1 MIHAVSMSA
10 SRGPGGSSPS
20 HPALHAEAIQAAES
34 VRRASSTAGATRL
47 RAMADAHYEFIWR
60 WLRGLGVASASI
72 DDATQQVFWIAS
84 QKLDVI
90 DPGSERAFL
99 MSTARGVAA
108 NSRRASARGFDLAD
122 DSVLDSHADLA
133 LDPEEAMAAKEA
145 RQVLERLLEALPAE
159 LREVFVLF
167 ELEGLTAAKIAELLE
182 LPPGTVASRLRRAR
196 DEFQAGVKRLQ
207 AGGGRS

>member
-1 MIHAVSMSA
+1 MSA
-10 SRGPGGSSPS
+10 SGGADGSSPS

-34 VRRASSTAGATRL
+34 VRQATSSNGAARL

-72 DDATQQVFWIAS
+72 DDAAQQVFWIAS

-90 DPGSERAFL
+90 DVGSERAFL

-108 NSRRASARGFDLAD
+108 NARRSTARLPDLAD
-122 DSVLDSHADLA
+122 EQTLDSHPDAA
-133 LDPEEAMAAKEA
+133 LDPEEAMAQKQA

-167 ELEGLTAAKIAELLE
+167 ELEGLTAARIAELLA

-196 DEFQAGVKRLQ
+196 EEFQAGVKRLQ
-207 AGGGRS
+207 ASGGRRE

>member
-1 MIHAVSMSA
+1 MSTGA
-10 SRGPGGSSPS
+10 SGGTRGSSPS

-34 VRRASSTAGATRL
+34 TRMARTNEASSRL

-90 DPGSERAFL
+90 EVGSERAFL

-108 NSRRASARGFDLAD
+108 NARRANARGPDLAD
-122 DSVLDSHADLA
+122 AGTLESQADHA

-145 RQVLERLLEALPAE
+145 REVLQRLLAAMPTD

-167 ELEGLTAAKIAELLE
+167 ELEGVTAAKISELLGV
-182 LPPGTVASRLRRAR
+182 PAGTVASRLRRAR
-196 DEFQAGVKRLQ
+196 EEFQAGVKRLQ
-207 AGGGRS
+207 IRGGGRS